1 MNSRPRP
8 SPAGRGRVSTTVPDK
23 TTDPE
28 EHLMSALLDR
38 VPTLSHAI
46 NRDPSGPIGTRP
58 FGLDSLTGLVPV
70 SGRQPALTVD
80 PVTQLS
86 VVDGEVCID
95 TANMAGTSC
104 NTESDGRDAIAIDTD
119 ANDD

>member
-1 MNSRPRP
+1 
-8 SPAGRGRVSTTVPDK
+8 
-23 TTDPE
+23 
-28 EHLMSALLDR
+28 MSALLDR
-38 VPTLSHAI
+38 VPTLSHTISTA
-46 NRDPSGPIGTRP
+46 PSGPANTRP

-70 SGRQPALTVD
+70 TGRKPALTVD

-86 VVDGEVCID
+86 LVDGEVCIE

-104 NTESDGRDAIAIDTD
+104 NTESDGKDAIAIDTD